1 MKNELSSNLISN
13 NEISFHLGSAV
24 ASPSNNFK
32 ETENGKYS
40 GRYNLAPMQVA
51 EKSKLPLASWA
62 ILCSAQSIQPHV
74 AS

>member
-1 MKNELSSNLISN
+1 MENELSLNLISN
-13 NEISFHLGSAV
+13 NEISFHLGSTV

-32 ETENGKYS
+32 ETKNGKYS
-40 GRYNLAPMQVA
+40 GRYYLATRQLA

-62 ILCSAQSIQPHV
+62 MLCSAQSVQPHV